1 MDDDETASI
10 AALEGLLQAVRE
22 FNDRMERVHQCSSRL
37 NDNLR
42 SLERHATAVDTT
54 LRAAIYE
61 SRNAERDESGR
72 MQ

>member
-10 AALEGLLQAVRE
+10 AALEGLLEAVRQ

-37 NDNLR
+37 NDKLR
-42 SLERHATAVDTT
+42 SLEQHATVVDTT

-61 SRNAERDESGR
+61 SHIAERDESRR
-72 MQ
+72 MP